1 MREGIGMMIYRRTI
15 TILCLLFSLA
25 VLLNGCAGLS
35 ILPSSGMAN
44 LVYPEGQEDEIVKS
58 WPDEKLTKA
67 FRKYWFLRFD
77 GQIERIFKM
86 EAPYIQEMLPYEKY
100 AHYMKG
106 ARNNRLVEIEPLG
119 IEKKTDELYE
129 VKFYQRFIAPNG
141 KEKEIYLT
149 EEWVEAGG
157 KWYHLFQ
164 DASHVPQNQ
173 KREVINGRKCR
184 TQCGIA
190 PKGLNIPDRGKAPVS
205 VSSV

>member
-1 MREGIGMMIYRRTI
+1 MREGIGMMIYRWK
-15 TILCLLFSLA
+15 TILCLLLCLA

-35 ILPSSGMAN
+35 ILPSSGMAK
-44 LVYPEGQEDEIVKS
+44 LVYPEGQGDEIVRS

-106 ARNNRLVEIEPLG
+106 ARNNRLVEIEPLN

-129 VKFYQRFIAPNG
+129 VKFHQRFIAPNG

-149 EEWVEAGG
+149 EEWVNAGG

-164 DASHVPQNQ
+164 DPLLFPS
-173 KREVINGRKCR
+173 IRK
-184 TQCGIA
+184 
-190 PKGLNIPDRGKAPVS
+190 GK
-205 VSSV
+205 